1 MSKSGKLLPIS
12 AVIKKIMVVS
22 LISQRPG
29 YLIDGGGRND
39 HSVNAIYQII
49 YG

>member
-12 AVIKKIMVVS
+12 AVIKKMMVAG
-22 LISQRPG
+22 LTSQRPG
-29 YLIDGGGRND
+29 YLIDGGGCND
-39 HSVNAIYQII
+39 HSVNTTYQII